1 MDPET
6 PRKFATTPGT
16 RDVLPP
22 ESTRLLDVQAEI
34 RDRFKLFGFREV
46 VTPALKYSE
55 VIEEHGLRDAAYKLF
70 DRDNQMLLLR
80 PEMTTPIARLVAQ
93 RLAGSPE
100 PHKLS
105 YVLPA
110 YRRTSVGRGQ
120 SAELYQAGVE
130 VVGSASA
137 REDSATIALLV
148 DVLESLGLSAPSDF
162 AVVLGQSAFYSGYL
176 RRVAP
181 DAATTVTAALAG
193 KDLVAVE
200 AIARDLPAAAAAGVR
215 GIPRLVGPATDGSL
229 VEEAGRFAVGEEAGA
244 ALENLRE
251 ILRHLGAHGALDA
264 VILDLG
270 LIGRHEY
277 YTGVVYEAYAAG
289 LGFTIANGGRYD
301 NLLKRF
307 GKAMPAT
314 GFAIYLERLLSVLPA
329 EEPSPLLVLV
339 GGDLD
344 GIEAAAALRENGVPV
359 LHLSEDLAPE
369 AAAEYARSVD
379 AAWISYPAKAGV
391 KLAAVDPPG
400 EFVFMDARAVAESA
414 LRGAGLPA
422 GVVRENGRKLVY
434 RQGDMEFI
442 VSRPS
447 DVPVFVEYGAADVG
461 IVGKDVLEEQGP
473 NVVELRDLGTGACRM
488 ILAAPE
494 AGAEEVRRAI
504 RHAEVVRVA
513 TKFPNTARRYFERM
527 GRQAEVIELHGSIEL
542 APLVG
547 LADCIVDLT

>member
-1 MDPET
+1 MHRET

-22 ESTRLLDVQAEI
+22 ESTRLLEVQAEI

-46 VTPALKYSE
+46 VTPALEYSE
-55 VIEEHGLRDAAYKLF
+55 VIEEHGLRDASYKLF
-70 DRDNQMLLLR
+70 DQDNQMVLLR

-93 RLAGSPE
+93 RLAGTPP

-110 YRRTSVGRGQ
+110 YRRASVGRGQ

-130 VVGSASA
+130 VVGSSSP
-137 REDSATIALLV
+137 REDAATIALLV
-148 DVLESLGLSAPSDF
+148 DVLQSLGLEAPLDF

-176 RRVAP
+176 RHVAP
-181 DAATTVTAALAG
+181 DAATAVTAALAA
-193 KDLVAVE
+193 KDLVAVD
-200 AIARDLPAAAAAGVR
+200 AIARDIPADAAAGVR

-229 VEEAGRFAVGEEAGA
+229 VEEAGRFAVGVEAGA

-270 LIGRHEY
+270 RIGRHEY

-307 GKAMPAT
+307 SKELPAT
-314 GFAIYLERLLSVLPA
+314 GFAIYLERLLSVLPE
-329 EEPSPLLVLV
+329 EEPSPLVVLV

-344 GIEAAAALRENGVPV
+344 GIESAAALRENGVPV

-369 AAAEYARSVD
+369 AAAEYARSID

-400 EFVFMDARAVAESA
+400 EFVFMDARAVAEA
-414 LRGAGLPA
+414 
-422 GVVRENGRKLVY
+422 
-434 RQGDMEFI
+434 
-442 VSRPS
+442 
-447 DVPVFVEYGAADVG
+447 
-461 IVGKDVLEEQGP
+461 VL
-473 NVVELRDLGTGACRM
+473 A
-488 ILAAPE
+488 
-494 AGAEEVRRAI
+494 
-504 RHAEVVRVA
+504 
-513 TKFPNTARRYFERM
+513 
-527 GRQAEVIELHGSIEL
+527 
-542 APLVG
+542 
-547 LADCIVDLT
+547 